1 MMRNIRKQISNTENE
16 TDHIAMDA
24 DSLNT
29 VKPSH

>member
-1 MMRNIRKQISNTENE
+1 MRNIWEQISNIENE
-16 TDHIAMDA
+16 TDHIAIDA